1 MPRDDYYS
9 LLGVSKDASEA
20 DIKKA
25 YRKLAVKYHPDKNPG
40 DKKAEEKFKKVSE
53 AYYALGNAKRRKEY
67 DLLQSQGA
75 YTGNFSSQQGFDFSD
90 FIRNFS
96 AGGGG
101 FSSNSMF
108 GDMFQDIFSAGNGGS
123 RKNRSYYYSTGGQ
136 PMDNWSQVSQKTD
149 TDIMAT
155 LPIPEKLVARGGE
168 AKFKLSNG
176 RSITLKIPKNTKDSQ
191 KMRLRGQ
198 GEVCPHCGH
207 KGDLIVTI
215 KIK

>member
-1 MPRDDYYS
+1 MVPRDDYYS

-101 FSSNSMF
+101 FA
-108 GDMFQDIFSAGNGGS
+108 DAGGS
-123 RKNRSYYYSTGGQ
+123 A
-136 PMDNWSQVSQKTD
+136 VSGD
-149 TDIMAT
+149 SSSGCS
-155 LPIPEKLVARGGE
+155 RGGVGPGSE
-168 AKFKLSNG
+168 RPLNSSLSG
-176 RSITLKIPKNTKDSQ
+176 
-191 KMRLRGQ
+191 M
-198 GEVCPHCGH
+198 
-207 KGDLIVTI
+207 
-215 KIK
+215 